1 MNANEASDRAGE
13 AGPSRGAGSH
23 PKEPRVVTDTRLWLE
38 RAVIGL
44 NLCPF
49 ARAEYV
55 RNRIAFRVSEAGT
68 TDVLLVDLEAALQE
82 LLQAEPAKI
91 ETTLL
96 IHPHVLRDFLDYNE
110 FLGEAEALLAR
121 MGLEGV
127 VQIAS
132 FHPHYR
138 FGGED
143 AADMSHFTNRSPHP
157 MLQLLREASVERAVR
172 SGEDAETIVARNLK
186 TVRSLGPE
194 GWKRLGL
201 RTSSDP
207 SGPTGS

>member
-1 MNANEASDRAGE
+1 MSTPE
-13 AGPSRGAGSH
+13 PSH
-23 PKEPRVVTDTRLWLE
+23 PAGGGHRGGTGETAPDEAQVVADTRLWLE

-55 RNRIAFRVSEAGT
+55 RHRIAFRVSEAST
-68 TDVLLVDLEAALQE
+68 TDVLLADLESALQE
-82 LLQAEPAKI
+82 LVQAEPSTI

-96 IHPHVLRDFLDYNE
+96 IHPRVLEDFLDYNE
-110 FLGEAEALLAR
+110 FLGEAEALLAQ

-132 FHPHYR
+132 FHPRYR

-143 AADMSHFTNRSPHP
+143 PADMSHFTNRSPHP
-157 MLQLLREASVERAVR
+157 MLHLLREASVERAVR
-172 SGEDAETIVARNLK
+172 SGEDAETILARNLK